1 VAVVA
6 TVPTARR
13 AGRLLRDPGGGEPRR
28 SDGMDGMKGRWW
40 YATA

>member
-13 AGRLLRDPGGGEPRR
+13 AGRLLRDLGGGEPKR
-28 SDGMDGMKGRWW
+28 SGGMDGIRGRWW
-40 YATA
+40 YVTA